1 MYDMLRAL
9 ALAIVL
15 LTALPVSA
23 QNALEAVFYGSE
35 PIYTPKGVYLPD
47 GKGSYHGPVRVLA
60 GDRKA
65 GFLDADHNIYYFF
78 DQSLG
83 GFVKYQGRFTTDGFG
98 NFFTIN
104 QTPIALS
111 GNLLIYTT
119 SKRNELVEGK
129 PIFSSIPP
137 EAVALPNGG
146 YASRIR
152 R

>member
-9 ALAIVL
+9 ALALVL
-15 LTALPVSA
+15 LAAPLALA
-23 QNALEAVFYGSE
+23 QNGLEAVFYGSE

-47 GKGSYHGPVRVLA
+47 GKGGYHGPVRVLT

-98 NFFTIN
+98 NFLTIN

-111 GNLLIYTT
+111 GNLLVDTT
-119 SKRNELVEGK
+119 SNRAELVDGK

-137 EAVALPNGG
+137 EPVALPNGG